1 MEHPMTRAARRW
13 APTLMVALAGAYA
26 AGVPGAYPDHPIR
39 IVVPVAAGGG
49 NDIVARMLARQL
61 SDKWGQSVVVDNR
74 PGASTAIGSEIVAK
88 ANPDGYTI
96 MLCSISFAI
105 NAAAR
110 DKLPFDPVRDFAPI
124 TQVARVP
131 QVVVVNPSLPAA
143 SLKEFIALA
152 RAKPGQIN
160 YASAG
165 NGSSTHLAMELLM
178 EMTGISLNH
187 VPYKGTA
194 PGLTDVIA
202 AHVQATF
209 NAIPPVLPHVRSGRV
224 RALGVANPRRFPT
237 LPDVPTFDEAG
248 LPGYTFSSWFGILAP
263 ARTPR
268 EILGKLNAELVRIIR
283 DPEINKSFIDLG
295 IDPLGTSPE
304 DFGKNLRADIARW
317 SDMVRKRGIR
327 AE

>member
-1 MEHPMTRAARRW
+1 MRHLMIFAALVLTV
-13 APTLMVALAGAYA
+13 PCGAA
-26 AGVPGAYPDHPIR
+26 AAYPDHPIR
-39 IVVPVAAGGG
+39 IVVPVAPGGG
-49 NDIVARMLARQL
+49 NDIVARMLARRL
-61 SDKWGQSVVVDNR
+61 SDRWGQPVVVDNR
-74 PGASTAIGSEIVAK
+74 PGASTAIGSEIVAR
-88 ANPDGYTI
+88 ASPDGYTI
-96 MLCSISFAI
+96 MLCSVSFAI

-110 DKLPFDPVRDFAPI
+110 AKLPFDPIRDFAPI

-131 QVVVVNPSLPAA
+131 QIVVVNPSLAAA

-152 RAKPGQIN
+152 KAKPGQIN

-202 AHVQATF
+202 GHVQVTF
-209 NAIPPVLPHVRSGRV
+209 NAIPPSLPHVKSGKV

-268 EILGKLNAELVRIIR
+268 EILLKLNAELVRIIR
-283 DPEINKSFIDLG
+283 DPEINKTFIELG

-304 DFGKNLRADIARW
+304 QFGKNLRADIAR
-317 SDMVRKRGIR
+317 STDMLRKRNIR